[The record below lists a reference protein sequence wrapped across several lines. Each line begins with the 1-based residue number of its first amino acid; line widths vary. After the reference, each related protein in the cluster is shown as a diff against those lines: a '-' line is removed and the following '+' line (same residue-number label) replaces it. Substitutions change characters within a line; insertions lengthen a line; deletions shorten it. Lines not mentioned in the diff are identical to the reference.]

1 MRDFDLLFFMRGSA
15 WLLYRL
21 AMWPFR
27 AFLND
32 MRIRKAVRR
41 FDAVM
46 SNPFAPVTAVW
57 LSARS
62 VHWAYNYA
70 MAPRRWQMDSHRA
83 ARVAT
88 EIKRQT
94 GNRILLWVLFPE
106 LGP

>member
-41 FDAVM
+41 FDAAM
-46 SNPFAPVTAVW
+46 SNPFAPCHGCLVVCAIG
-57 LSARS
+57 A
-62 VHWAYNYA
+62 
-70 MAPRRWQMDSHRA
+70 
-83 ARVAT
+83 
-88 EIKRQT
+88 
-94 GNRILLWVLFPE
+94 
-106 LGP
+106 LGL